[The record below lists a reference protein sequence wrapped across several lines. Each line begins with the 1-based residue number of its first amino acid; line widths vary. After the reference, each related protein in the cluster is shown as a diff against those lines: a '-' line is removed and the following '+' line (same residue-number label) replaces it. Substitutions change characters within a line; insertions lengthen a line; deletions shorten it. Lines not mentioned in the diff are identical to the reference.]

1 MDKYGGVALDVRVL
15 HQMATALNAGQVPM
29 NFGHSSLEPI
39 AVRNVHASVI
49 QLDGEHVVEAT
60 FDVDED
66 AWAAVE
72 TRFAGAGVTGG
83 FSFTASETQIAA
95 SSGDPRV
102 TLSADAAAFTDN
114 DRAEAWRLLEATAPS
129 EVSRLYQFDAHEIF
143 RVIVDVWT
151 IAGPFIVNIAS
162 SGIYDALKLLASRHQ
177 DPTVVEIH
185 EHRADGSHSTAVIRT
200 SDPEILRTALESM
213 ADRPSSDLAQF
224 DPETKRWLASP
235 PNGE

>member
-1 MDKYGGVALDVRVL
+1 MPDVTVKARVASTRPMDKYGGVALDVRVL

-83 FSFTASETQIAA
+83 FSFT
-95 SSGDPRV
+95 
-102 TLSADAAAFTDN
+102 
-114 DRAEAWRLLEATAPS
+114 
-129 EVSRLYQFDAHEIF
+129 
-143 RVIVDVWT
+143 
-151 IAGPFIVNIAS
+151 
-162 SGIYDALKLLASRHQ
+162 
-177 DPTVVEIH
+177 
-185 EHRADGSHSTAVIRT
+185 
-200 SDPEILRTALESM
+200 
-213 ADRPSSDLAQF
+213 
-224 DPETKRWLASP
+224 
-235 PNGE
+235 